1 MARTR
6 TPLVHS
12 LFSWNLG
19 SPKLSM
25 PLWVMVTH
33 EPVQSNPAHSN
44 LRIEKIAS
52 ICDDVSF
59 LFWLLNNIF
68 FLSLWDDWD
77 STRKLCQI
85 REAVSADKNCSANE
99 LRKSASLLFYRF
111 RTLKVQSLKH
121 KGCNELVLK
130 KKFKCCVSVVMISS
144 RSGRVKE
151 GAGRLQKDHNM
162 HEYINWERTLPFLLS
177 FLHLTPRP
185 LPSRIPFLPFLST
198 LRWVHCSTAT

>member
-25 PLWVMVTH
+25 PLRVMATH

-59 LFWLLNNIF
+59 LFWLLNNF
-68 FLSLWDDWD
+68 FSLSLGWLGFDQ
-77 STRKLCQI
+77 K
-85 REAVSADKNCSANE
+85 A
-99 LRKSASLLFYRF
+99 LLD
-111 RTLKVQSLKH
+111 
-121 KGCNELVLK
+121 
-130 KKFKCCVSVVMISS
+130 S
-144 RSGRVKE
+144 RSCECRQELLCKWASQVCF
-151 GAGRLQKDHNM
+151 
-162 HEYINWERTLPFLLS
+162 PPVLS
-177 FLHLTPRP
+177 FSSPESAEPQAQGVIARP
-185 LPSRIPFLPFLST
+185 KKAIYVLSQHGDDLIT
-198 LRWVHCSTAT
+198 FWKGERRSWKAAERS